1 MVMRNL
7 LYIVTFVVLIFNII
21 IRVFPKK
28 FIDIPIQGY
37 YKEVVPNIIPT
48 SLYTYCDVYLLL
60 LFIIL
65 IFFFLGVDFNNSM
78 EEIALA
84 VGGSKT
90 NKFMLRKLAAIL
102 LLYSVLYLI
111 SFVNIYTLYVQ
122 LLKGNNGLIPI
133 IEIIIYSL
141 TTNIF
146 IISLSL
152 FILLISRDIAVSTS
166 IITSYYLIEEAL
178 WKCKITDKKG
188 ILEHIYE
195 YYEFQNGELI
205 KIKLIYMLLSIAI
218 LFITY
223 KISKR
228 KFSFGIK
235 KLWKHAQSK

>member
-1 MVMRNL
+1 M
-7 LYIVTFVVLIFNII
+7 I

-28 FIDIPIQGY
+28 FIDIPILDYSQGAL
-37 YKEVVPNIIPT
+37 VNIVPT

-60 LFIIL
+60 LFVIL

-90 NKFMLRKLAAIL
+90 NKFMLRKLATIL

-111 SFVNIYTLYVQ
+111 TFVNIYTLYVQ
-122 LLKGNNGLIPI
+122 LLEGNNELVPI

-141 TTNIF
+141 STNIF
-146 IISLSL
+146 IISISL
-152 FILLISRDIAVSTS
+152 LILLITRDIAVSTS

-178 WKCKITDKKG
+178 WKCMITDKKG

-195 YYEFQNGELI
+195 YYEFENGELI

-235 KLWKHAQSK
+235 RVWKHAQSK